1 MSFLLKI
8 YYAPRRIATQFVD
21 SFWAPFVM
29 RLHNVE
35 MAEGVR
41 LRGVPAIRP
50 QSSGRIRLGRNVKLV
65 SRTMSNPVALT
76 QPCCLS
82 LLEAGATIEIGA
94 ETTCSG
100 VVICAAQSVTI
111 GERVMIGANVRIVDT
126 DFHPLSPE
134 MRRIDPNKGAKCK
147 PVVIGNDVFIG
158 AHAILLK
165 GTLLGDGCVV
175 GAGAVVSGE
184 FPPRSI
190 VAGNP
195 AKVIKTLETGI

>member
-8 YYAPRRIATQFVD
+8 YYAPRRITTQIVD
-21 SFWAPFVM
+21 SFWAPFVA
-29 RLHNVE
+29 RLHGVE

-41 LRGVPAIRP
+41 LRGVPSIRP
-50 QSSGRIRLGRNVKLV
+50 KPNGRIRLGRNVKLL
-65 SRTMSNPVALT
+65 SYARSNPLTLT

-82 LLEAGATIEIGA
+82 LLEAGALIEIGA
-94 ETTCSG
+94 ETFCSG

-111 GERVMIGANVRIVDT
+111 GERVLIGANVRIVDT

-134 MRRIDPNKGAKCK
+134 MRRIDPNQGAKCK
-147 PVVIGNDVFIG
+147 PIVIGNDVFIG

-165 GTLLGDGCVV
+165 GTVLGDGCVV

-190 VAGNP
+190 VVGNP
-195 AKVIKTLETGI
+195 AQTIRTLSE